1 MIILKLESFFYRL
14 SKITYRSKKAKRI
27 FLKNHSFKKTIAL
40 SLLASMSLCNAEE
53 DGAFFVIDYQT
64 SLARQEL
71 KNPGFTQAQEL
82 KQLIRDGAVRLQTSA
97 IPLSYYLD
105 ILGNKTK
112 TLLSES
118 LKNSSQAQP
127 SQPNGQPNQ
136 ALVNL
141 EQSLEI
147 LGKLLDL
154 SQQYASEGVIKP
166 LVVDVGK
173 GQIGITD
180 SMLLVAQN
188 IVLALGQVDLS
199 KIQQNNN
206 EQLYQNIMKVML
218 LGAGGTNGSYN
229 GVSVGDIATGMQNF
243 SSQTGLIG
251 ANSTVSELNAL
262 IKSGISLD
270 RETLRLGSFI
280 EKNICSNA
288 SSCFSGSQL
297 IYKQGLDR
305 TINIINAVLGQFES
319 SASSLYKIS
328 YIPNLFSL
336 KDYQSASMNGFG
348 AKMGYKQFFTHKKN
362 VGLRYYGFLDYGYA
376 NFGDTNLKVGANLV
390 TYGVG
395 TDFLYNV
402 YERSRRRERTTI
414 GLFFGAQIAGQTWST
429 NVTNLLSGQRP
440 DVKSS
445 SFQFLFDLG
454 VRTNFAKTNFN
465 KHRLDQG
472 IEFGVKIPVIAHKYF
487 ATQGSSASY
496 MRNFSFYVGYS
507 VGF

>member
-1 MIILKLESFFYRL
+1 M
-14 SKITYRSKKAKRI
+14 
-27 FLKNHSFKKTIAL
+27 KNHSFKKTIAL

-112 TLLSES
+112 ILLSES
-118 LKNSSQAQP
+118 LKNNAQP
-127 SQPNGQPNQ
+127 SQPNGQSTPNP

-141 EQSLEI
+141 EQSLGI

-173 GQIGITD
+173 EQIGITD

-206 EQLYQNIMKVML
+206 GQLYENIMKVML
-218 LGAGGTNGSYN
+218 LGTGGTNGAYN

-270 RETLRLGSFI
+270 RETLGLGSFI
-280 EKNICSNA
+280 EKNICSSA
-288 SSCFSGSQL
+288 SPCFTGSQL
-297 IYKQGLDR
+297 IYRKGLDR
-305 TINIINAVLGQFES
+305 VINIINASLGQFES

-362 VGLRYYGFLDYGYA
+362 IGLRYYGFLDYGYA

-402 YERSRRRERTTI
+402 YERSRRMERTTI
-414 GLFFGAQIAGQTWST
+414 GLFFGTQIAGQTWST

>member
-1 MIILKLESFFYRL
+1 M
-14 SKITYRSKKAKRI
+14 
-27 FLKNHSFKKTIAL
+27 KNHSFKKTIAL

-53 DGAFFVIDYQT
+53 NGAFFVIDYQT

-118 LKNSSQAQP
+118 MKNNAQASQQ
-127 SQPNGQPNQ
+127 NVQPNQ

-141 EQSLEI
+141 EQSLGI

-154 SQQYASEGVIKP
+154 SQQYANQGVIKP

-173 GQIGITD
+173 QQIGITD

-188 IVLALGQVDLS
+188 IVLALGQVDSS
-199 KIQQNNN
+199 KIQNNN
-206 EQLYQNIMKVML
+206 NQQLYENIVKVML
-218 LGAGGTNGSYN
+218 LGAGGTNGAYN

-270 RETLRLGSFI
+270 RETLKLGSFI
-280 EKNICSNA
+280 EKNICSSV
-288 SSCFSGSQL
+288 SSCFSGNQL
-297 IYKQGLDR
+297 IYKKGLDR
-305 TINIINAVLGQFES
+305 VIGIINTSLDQFES
-319 SASSLYKIS
+319 SASSLYKVS

-336 KDYQSASMNGFG
+336 RDYQSASMNGFG

-362 VGLRYYGFLDYGYA
+362 IGLRYYGFLDYGYA

-395 TDFLYNV
+395 TDFLYNFF
-402 YERSRRRERTTI
+402 ERSRRRERTAI

-454 VRTNFAKTNFN
+454 LRTNFAKTNFN
-465 KHRLDQG
+465 KHKLDQG

>member
-1 MIILKLESFFYRL
+1 M
-14 SKITYRSKKAKRI
+14 
-27 FLKNHSFKKTIAL
+27 KNHSFKKTIAL

-118 LKNSSQAQP
+118 LKNNAQP

-141 EQSLEI
+141 ERSLGI

-154 SQQYASEGVIKP
+154 SQQYASQGVIKP

-173 GQIGITD
+173 EQIGITD

-218 LGAGGTNGSYN
+218 LGAGGTNGAYN

-251 ANSTVSELNAL
+251 ANSTVSEINAL

-270 RETLRLGSFI
+270 RETLGLGSFI
-280 EKNICSNA
+280 EKNICSGA
-288 SSCFSGSQL
+288 SSCFSQNQL
-297 IYKQGLDR
+297 IYKKGLDR
-305 TINIINAVLGQFES
+305 VIGIINTTLNQFED

-336 KDYQSASMNGFG
+336 RDYQSASMNGFG

-362 VGLRYYGFLDYGYA
+362 IGLRYYGFLDYGYA

-395 TDFLYNV
+395 TDFLYNFF
-402 YERSRRRERTTI
+402 ERSRRRERTAI

-454 VRTNFAKTNFN
+454 LRTNFAKTHFN
-465 KHRLDQG
+465 KHKLDQG

-487 ATQGSSASY
+487 ATQGSSAIY

>member
-1 MIILKLESFFYRL
+1 M
-14 SKITYRSKKAKRI
+14 
-27 FLKNHSFKKTIAL
+27 KNHSFKKTIAL

-82 KQLIRDGAVRLQTSA
+82 KQLIRDGAVKLQTSA

-112 TLLSES
+112 ILLSES

-136 ALVNL
+136 ALFNL
-141 EQSLEI
+141 EQSLGI

-154 SQQYASEGVIKP
+154 SQQYANQGVIKP
-166 LVVDVGK
+166 LVVDVGNK
-173 GQIGITD
+173 QIGITD

-206 EQLYQNIMKVML
+206 GQLYENIMKVML
-218 LGAGGTNGSYN
+218 LGAGGTNGAYN

-270 RETLRLGSFI
+270 RETLGLGSFI
-280 EKNICSNA
+280 EKNICSSA
-288 SSCFSGSQL
+288 SSCFSGNQL
-297 IYKQGLDR
+297 IYRKGLDR
-305 TINIINAVLGQFES
+305 VINIINASLGQFES

>member
-1 MIILKLESFFYRL
+1 M
-14 SKITYRSKKAKRI
+14 
-27 FLKNHSFKKTIAL
+27 KNYPFKKMITL
-40 SLLASMSLCNAEE
+40 SLLAGMHLCNAEE

-118 LKNSSQAQP
+118 ANNNA
-127 SQPNGQPNQ
+127 QPNGQSAPNP

-141 EQSLEI
+141 EESLGI

-154 SQQYASEGVIKP
+154 SQKYASEGVIKP

-173 GQIGITD
+173 EQIGITD

-188 IVLALGQVDLS
+188 IVLALGQVNVT
-199 KIQQNNN
+199 QQKNN
-206 EQLYQNIMKVML
+206 EQLYENIMKVML
-218 LGAGGTNGSYN
+218 LGAGGTNGAYN

-251 ANSTVSELNAL
+251 ANSTVGELNAL

-270 RETLRLGSFI
+270 RETLNLGSFI
-280 EKNICSNA
+280 ERNICSSA
-288 SSCFSGSQL
+288 SSCFSKNQL

-305 TINIINAVLGQFES
+305 TINIINTSLNQFEY

-362 VGLRYYGFLDYGYA
+362 IGLRYYGFLDYGYA

-402 YERSRRRERTTI
+402 FERSRRRERTTI

>member
-1 MIILKLESFFYRL
+1 M
-14 SKITYRSKKAKRI
+14 
-27 FLKNHSFKKTIAL
+27 KNHSFKKTIAL

-112 TLLSES
+112 ILLSES
-118 LKNSSQAQP
+118 LKNNAQP
-127 SQPNGQPNQ
+127 SQPNGQSTPNP

-141 EQSLEI
+141 EQSLGI

-154 SQQYASEGVIKP
+154 SQQYANQGVIKP
-166 LVVDVGK
+166 LVVDVGNK
-173 GQIGITD
+173 QIGITD

-206 EQLYQNIMKVML
+206 QQLYENIMKVML
-218 LGAGGTNGSYN
+218 LGAGGTNGAYN

-280 EKNICSNA
+280 EKNICSSA

-297 IYKQGLDR
+297 IYKKGLDR
-305 TINIINAVLGQFES
+305 VIGIINTTLGQFES

-336 KDYQSASMNGFG
+336 RDYQSASMNGFG

-465 KHRLDQG
+465 KHKLDQG

>member
-1 MIILKLESFFYRL
+1 M
-14 SKITYRSKKAKRI
+14 
-27 FLKNHSFKKTIAL
+27 KNHSFKKTIAL
-40 SLLASMSLCNAEE
+40 SLLAGMSLCNAEE

-64 SLARQEL
+64 SLVRQEL

-118 LKNSSQAQP
+118 VKNNAQASQQ
-127 SQPNGQPNQ
+127 NGQSHQ

-141 EQSLEI
+141 EQSLGI

-154 SQQYASEGVIKP
+154 SQQYASQNIIKP

-173 GQIGITD
+173 EQIGITD
-180 SMLLVAQN
+180 SMLSVAQN

-199 KIQQNNN
+199 KIQNNN
-206 EQLYQNIMKVML
+206 NQQLYENIVKVML
-218 LGAGGTNGSYN
+218 LGAGGTNGAYN

-270 RETLRLGSFI
+270 RETLGLGSFI
-280 EKNICSNA
+280 EKNICSST
-288 SSCFSGSQL
+288 SSCFSGNQL
-297 IYKQGLDR
+297 IYRKGLDR
-305 TINIINAVLGQFES
+305 VIGIINTSLNQFEY

-336 KDYQSASMNGFG
+336 RDYQSASMNGFG

-362 VGLRYYGFLDYGYA
+362 IGLRYYGFLDYGYA

-395 TDFLYNV
+395 TDFLYNFF
-402 YERSRRRERTTI
+402 ERSRRRERTAI

-454 VRTNFAKTNFN
+454 LRTNFAKTNFN
-465 KHRLDQG
+465 KHKLDQG

>member
-1 MIILKLESFFYRL
+1 M
-14 SKITYRSKKAKRI
+14 
-27 FLKNHSFKKTIAL
+27 KNHSFKKTIAL
-40 SLLASMSLCNAEE
+40 SLLAGMSLCNAEE

-112 TLLSES
+112 ILLSES
-118 LKNSSQAQP
+118 VKNNAQE
-127 SQPNGQPNQ
+127 QNAQPNQ

-154 SQQYASEGVIKP
+154 SQQYASQNVIKP

-173 GQIGITD
+173 QQIGITD
-180 SMLLVAQN
+180 SMLSVAQN

-206 EQLYQNIMKVML
+206 NQQLYENIVKVML
-218 LGAGGTNGSYN
+218 LGAGGTNGAYN

-288 SSCFSGSQL
+288 SSCFSGNQL
-297 IYKQGLDR
+297 IYKKGLDR
-305 TINIINAVLGQFES
+305 VIGIINTSLDQFES

-336 KDYQSASMNGFG
+336 RDYQSASMNGFG

-362 VGLRYYGFLDYGYA
+362 IGLRYYGFLDYGYA

-395 TDFLYNV
+395 TDFLYNFF
-402 YERSRRRERTTI
+402 ERSRRRERTAI

-454 VRTNFAKTNFN
+454 LRTNFAKTNFN
-465 KHRLDQG
+465 KHKLDQG

-487 ATQGSSASY
+487 ATQGSSTSY

>member
-1 MIILKLESFFYRL
+1 MKNYPLK
-14 SKITYRSKKAKRI
+14 KMM
-27 FLKNHSFKKTIAL
+27 AL
-40 SLLASMSLCNAEE
+40 SLIAGVYACNAEE

-118 LKNSSQAQP
+118 LKNNPQQ
-127 SQPNGQPNQ
+127 QNGQSNQ

-141 EQSLEI
+141 EQSLGI

-173 GQIGITD
+173 EQIGITD
-180 SMLLVAQN
+180 SMLSVAQN

-218 LGAGGTNGSYN
+218 LGAGGTNGAYN
-229 GVSVGDIATGMQNF
+229 GVNVGDIATGMQNF

-270 RETLRLGSFI
+270 RETLGLGSFI

-305 TINIINAVLGQFES
+305 TINIINASLSQFEY

-336 KDYQSASMNGFG
+336 RDYQSASMNGFG

-362 VGLRYYGFLDYGYA
+362 IGLRYYGFLDYGYA

>member
-1 MIILKLESFFYRL
+1 MI
-14 SKITYRSKKAKRI
+14 T
-27 FLKNHSFKKTIAL
+27 L
-40 SLLASMSLCNAEE
+40 SLLAGMHLCNAEE

-118 LKNSSQAQP
+118 ANNNAQP
-127 SQPNGQPNQ
+127 SQPNGQSAPNQ

-141 EQSLEI
+141 EESLGI

-173 GQIGITD
+173 EQIGITD

-188 IVLALGQVDLS
+188 IVLALGQVNVT
-199 KIQQNNN
+199 QQKNN
-206 EQLYQNIMKVML
+206 EQLYENIMKVML
-218 LGAGGTNGSYN
+218 LGAGGTNGAYN

-270 RETLRLGSFI
+270 RETLNLGSFI
-280 EKNICSNA
+280 ERNICSSA
-288 SSCFSGSQL
+288 SSCFSKNQL

-305 TINIINAVLGQFES
+305 TINIINTSLNQFEY

-362 VGLRYYGFLDYGYA
+362 IGLRYYGFLDYGYA

-402 YERSRRRERTTI
+402 FERSRRRERTII

>member
-1 MIILKLESFFYRL
+1 M
-14 SKITYRSKKAKRI
+14 
-27 FLKNHSFKKTIAL
+27 KNHSFKKTIAL
-40 SLLASMSLCNAEE
+40 SLLASMSLCRAEE

-112 TLLSES
+112 ILLSES

-141 EQSLEI
+141 EESLGI

-154 SQQYASEGVIKP
+154 SQQYANQGVIKP
-166 LVVDVGK
+166 LVVDVGNK
-173 GQIGITD
+173 QIGITD

-206 EQLYQNIMKVML
+206 GQLYENIMKVML
-218 LGAGGTNGSYN
+218 LGAGGTNGAYN

-251 ANSTVSELNAL
+251 ANSTVSEINAL

-288 SSCFSGSQL
+288 SPCFTGSQL
-297 IYKQGLDR
+297 IYRKGLDR
-305 TINIINAVLGQFES
+305 VINIINASLGQFES

-362 VGLRYYGFLDYGYA
+362 IGLRYYGFLDYGYA

>member
-1 MIILKLESFFYRL
+1 M
-14 SKITYRSKKAKRI
+14 
-27 FLKNHSFKKTIAL
+27 KNHSFKKTIAL

-64 SLARQEL
+64 GLARQEL

-112 TLLSES
+112 ILLSES
-118 LKNSSQAQP
+118 VKNNAQP
-127 SQPNGQPNQ
+127 SQQNAQPQNGPSNQ

-141 EQSLEI
+141 EQSLGI
-147 LGKLLDL
+147 LGKLLEL

-173 GQIGITD
+173 EQIGITD

-206 EQLYQNIMKVML
+206 QQLYENIMKVML
-218 LGAGGTNGSYN
+218 LGAGGTNGAYN
-229 GVSVGDIATGMQNF
+229 GVNVGDIATGMQNF

-270 RETLRLGSFI
+270 RETLGLGSFI
-280 EKNICSNA
+280 EKNICSSA
-288 SSCFSGSQL
+288 SSCFTGSQL
-297 IYKQGLDR
+297 IYKKGLDR
-305 TINIINAVLGQFES
+305 TINIINTVLGQFES

-362 VGLRYYGFLDYGYA
+362 IGLRYYGFLDYGYA
-376 NFGDTNLKVGANLV
+376 NFGNTNLKVGANLV

>member
-1 MIILKLESFFYRL
+1 M
-14 SKITYRSKKAKRI
+14 
-27 FLKNHSFKKTIAL
+27 KNHSFKKTIAL
-40 SLLASMSLCNAEE
+40 SLLAGMSLCNAEE

-118 LKNSSQAQP
+118 LKNNAQP
-127 SQPNGQPNQ
+127 SQPNGQSTPNQ

-141 EQSLEI
+141 EQSLGI

-154 SQQYASEGVIKP
+154 SQQYASQGVIKP
-166 LVVDVGK
+166 LVVDVGNK
-173 GQIGITD
+173 QIGITD

-206 EQLYQNIMKVML
+206 NQQLYENIVKVML
-218 LGAGGTNGSYN
+218 LGAGGTNGAYN

-270 RETLRLGSFI
+270 REALRLGSFI
-280 EKNICSNA
+280 EKNICSSA

-297 IYKQGLDR
+297 IYKKGLDR
-305 TINIINAVLGQFES
+305 VIGIINTSLNQFEY

-336 KDYQSASMNGFG
+336 RDYQSASMNGFG

-395 TDFLYNV
+395 TDFLYNFF
-402 YERSRRRERTTI
+402 ERSRRRERTAI

-454 VRTNFAKTNFN
+454 LRTNFAKTHFN

>member
-1 MIILKLESFFYRL
+1 M
-14 SKITYRSKKAKRI
+14 
-27 FLKNHSFKKTIAL
+27 KNHSFKKTIAL

-105 ILGNKTK
+105 ILGNKTA

-118 LKNSSQAQP
+118 LKNNAQP
-127 SQPNGQPNQ
+127 QNGPSNQ

-141 EQSLEI
+141 KESLGI

-154 SQQYASEGVIKP
+154 SQQYANQGVIKP

-173 GQIGITD
+173 EQIGITD

-206 EQLYQNIMKVML
+206 GQLYENIMKVML
-218 LGAGGTNGSYN
+218 LGASGTNGAYN

-251 ANSTVSELNAL
+251 ANSTVSEINAL

-280 EKNICSNA
+280 EKNICSSA
-288 SSCFSGSQL
+288 SSCFSGNQL
-297 IYKQGLDR
+297 IYKKGLDR
-305 TINIINAVLGQFES
+305 VINIINASLGQFES

-362 VGLRYYGFLDYGYA
+362 IGLRYYGFLDYGYT

>member
-1 MIILKLESFFYRL
+1 M
-14 SKITYRSKKAKRI
+14 
-27 FLKNHSFKKTIAL
+27 KNHSFKKTIAL

-118 LKNSSQAQP
+118 VKNNAQP
-127 SQPNGQPNQ
+127 SQPNGQSTPNQ

-141 EQSLEI
+141 EQSLGI

-154 SQQYASEGVIKP
+154 SQQYASQGVIKP

-173 GQIGITD
+173 EQIGITD
-180 SMLLVAQN
+180 SMLSVAQN

-206 EQLYQNIMKVML
+206 NKQLYENIVKVML
-218 LGAGGTNGSYN
+218 LGAGGTNGAYN

-251 ANSTVSELNAL
+251 ANSTVGELNAL

-270 RETLRLGSFI
+270 RETLGLGSFI
-280 EKNICSNA
+280 EKNICSSA
-288 SSCFSGSQL
+288 SSCFSGNQP
-297 IYKQGLDR
+297 IYRKGLDR
-305 TINIINAVLGQFES
+305 VIGIINTSLDQFES

-336 KDYQSASMNGFG
+336 RDYRSASMNGFG

-362 VGLRYYGFLDYGYA
+362 IGLRYYGFLDYGYA

-395 TDFLYNV
+395 TDFLYNFF
-402 YERSRRRERTTI
+402 ERSRRRERTAI

-454 VRTNFAKTNFN
+454 LRTNFAKTNFN

>member
-1 MIILKLESFFYRL
+1 M
-14 SKITYRSKKAKRI
+14 
-27 FLKNHSFKKTIAL
+27 KNHSFKKTIAL

-112 TLLSES
+112 ILLSES
-118 LKNSSQAQP
+118 LKNNAQP

-136 ALVNL
+136 AQPNQALVNL
-141 EQSLEI
+141 EQSLGI

-173 GQIGITD
+173 EQIGITD

-206 EQLYQNIMKVML
+206 GQLYENIMKVML
-218 LGAGGTNGSYN
+218 LGAGGTNGAYN

-280 EKNICSNA
+280 EKNICSSA
-288 SSCFSGSQL
+288 SSCFSGNQL
-297 IYKQGLDR
+297 IYRKGLDR
-305 TINIINAVLGQFES
+305 VINIINASLGQFES

-362 VGLRYYGFLDYGYA
+362 IGLRYYGFLDYGYA

>member
-1 MIILKLESFFYRL
+1 M
-14 SKITYRSKKAKRI
+14 
-27 FLKNHSFKKTIAL
+27 KNHSFKKTIAL

-112 TLLSES
+112 ILLSES
-118 LKNSSQAQP
+118 LKNNSQQ
-127 SQPNGQPNQ
+127 QNGQPNQ

-141 EQSLEI
+141 EQSLGI

-154 SQQYASEGVIKP
+154 SQQYANQGVIKP

-173 GQIGITD
+173 EQIGITD

-188 IVLALGQVDLS
+188 IVLALGQVDLN

-206 EQLYQNIMKVML
+206 GQLYENIMKVML
-218 LGAGGTNGSYN
+218 LGAGGTNGAYN

-270 RETLRLGSFI
+270 RETLGLGSFI
-280 EKNICSNA
+280 EKNICSSA
-288 SSCFSGSQL
+288 SPCFTGSQL
-297 IYKQGLDR
+297 VYRKGLDR
-305 TINIINAVLGQFES
+305 VINIINASLGQFES

-362 VGLRYYGFLDYGYA
+362 IGLRYYGFLDYGYA

-487 ATQGSSASY
+487 AAQGSSASY

>member
-1 MIILKLESFFYRL
+1 M
-14 SKITYRSKKAKRI
+14 
-27 FLKNHSFKKTIAL
+27 KNHSFKKTIAL
-40 SLLASMSLCNAEE
+40 SLLASMSLCRAEE

-118 LKNSSQAQP
+118 LKNNSQQ
-127 SQPNGQPNQ
+127 QNGQPNQ

-141 EQSLEI
+141 EQSLGI

-173 GQIGITD
+173 KQIGITD

-206 EQLYQNIMKVML
+206 NQQLYENIMKVML
-218 LGAGGTNGSYN
+218 LGTGGTNGAYN

-251 ANSTVSELNAL
+251 ANSTVSEINAL

-280 EKNICSNA
+280 EKNICSSA
-288 SSCFSGSQL
+288 SSCFTGSQL
-297 IYKQGLDR
+297 IYRKGLDR
-305 TINIINAVLGQFES
+305 VINIINASLGQFES

>member
-1 MIILKLESFFYRL
+1 M
-14 SKITYRSKKAKRI
+14 
-27 FLKNHSFKKTIAL
+27 KNHSFKKTIAL

-112 TLLSES
+112 ILLSES
-118 LKNSSQAQP
+118 LKNSSQVQP

-141 EQSLEI
+141 EQSLGI

-154 SQQYASEGVIKP
+154 SQQYANQGVIKP
-166 LVVDVGK
+166 LVVDVGNK
-173 GQIGITD
+173 QIGITD

-206 EQLYQNIMKVML
+206 GQLYENIMKVML
-218 LGAGGTNGSYN
+218 LGADGTNGSYN

-270 RETLRLGSFI
+270 RETLGLGSFI
-280 EKNICSNA
+280 EKNICSSA
-288 SSCFSGSQL
+288 SPCFTGSQL
-297 IYKQGLDR
+297 VYRKGLDR
-305 TINIINAVLGQFES
+305 VINIINASLGQFES

-336 KDYQSASMNGFG
+336 RDYQSASMNGFG

-362 VGLRYYGFLDYGYA
+362 IGLRYYGFLDYGYA

-465 KHRLDQG
+465 KHKLDQG

>member
-1 MIILKLESFFYRL
+1 M
-14 SKITYRSKKAKRI
+14 
-27 FLKNHSFKKTIAL
+27 KNHSFKKTIAL
-40 SLLASMSLCNAEE
+40 SLLAGMSLCRAEE

-64 SLARQEL
+64 SLVRQEL

-82 KQLIRDGAVRLQTSA
+82 KQLVRDGAVRLQTSA

-112 TLLSES
+112 ILLSES
-118 LKNSSQAQP
+118 LKNNAQP
-127 SQPNGQPNQ
+127 QNAQPNQ

-141 EQSLEI
+141 EQSLGI

-154 SQQYASEGVIKP
+154 SQQYANQGVIKP
-166 LVVDVGK
+166 LVVDVGNK
-173 GQIGITD
+173 QIGITD

-199 KIQQNNN
+199 KIQQNNGN
-206 EQLYQNIMKVML
+206 GQLYENIMKVML
-218 LGAGGTNGSYN
+218 LGTGGTNGAYN

-251 ANSTVSELNAL
+251 ANSTVGELNAL

-280 EKNICSNA
+280 EKNICSSA
-288 SSCFSGSQL
+288 SSCFSGNQL
-297 IYKQGLDR
+297 IYRKGLDR
-305 TINIINAVLGQFES
+305 VIGIINTTLNQFES

-336 KDYQSASMNGFG
+336 RDYQSASMNGFG

-362 VGLRYYGFLDYGYA
+362 IGLRYYGFLDYGYA

>member
-1 MIILKLESFFYRL
+1 M
-14 SKITYRSKKAKRI
+14 
-27 FLKNHSFKKTIAL
+27 KNHSFKKTIAL

-105 ILGNKTK
+105 ILGNKTT
-112 TLLSES
+112 TLLSGS
-118 LKNSSQAQP
+118 VKNNAQP
-127 SQPNGQPNQ
+127 PQQNAQPNQ

-141 EQSLEI
+141 EQSLGI

-154 SQQYASEGVIKP
+154 SQQYANQGVIKP

-173 GQIGITD
+173 EQIGITD

-206 EQLYQNIMKVML
+206 EQLYENIMKVML
-218 LGAGGTNGSYN
+218 LGAGGTSGAYN

-297 IYKQGLDR
+297 IYKKGLDR
-305 TINIINAVLGQFES
+305 VINIISASLDQFES

-336 KDYQSASMNGFG
+336 RDYQSASMNGFG

-362 VGLRYYGFLDYGYA
+362 IGLRYYGFLDYGYA

-465 KHRLDQG
+465 KHKLDQG

>member
-1 MIILKLESFFYRL
+1 M
-14 SKITYRSKKAKRI
+14 
-27 FLKNHSFKKTIAL
+27 KNHSFKKTIAL

-71 KNPGFTQAQEL
+71 KNPGFTQVQEL

-112 TLLSES
+112 ILLSES
-118 LKNSSQAQP
+118 LKNNAQP
-127 SQPNGQPNQ
+127 SQPNGPSNQ

-141 EQSLEI
+141 EQSLGI

-154 SQQYASEGVIKP
+154 SQQYANQGVIKP

-173 GQIGITD
+173 EQIGITD

-206 EQLYQNIMKVML
+206 QQLYENIMKVML
-218 LGAGGTNGSYN
+218 LGTGGTNGAYN

-280 EKNICSNA
+280 EKNICSGA
-288 SSCFSGSQL
+288 SSCFSGNQL
-297 IYKQGLDR
+297 IYKKGLDR
-305 TINIINAVLGQFES
+305 VINIINASLGQFES

-465 KHRLDQG
+465 RHRLDQG

>member
-1 MIILKLESFFYRL
+1 M
-14 SKITYRSKKAKRI
+14 
-27 FLKNHSFKKTIAL
+27 KNHSFKKTIAL

-118 LKNSSQAQP
+118 MKGNA
-127 SQPNGQPNQ
+127 QPNQ

-141 EQSLEI
+141 EQSLGI

-154 SQQYASEGVIKP
+154 SQQYASQNIIKP

-173 GQIGITD
+173 EQIGITD
-180 SMLLVAQN
+180 SMLSVAQN

-199 KIQQNNN
+199 KIQNNN
-206 EQLYQNIMKVML
+206 NQQLYENIVKVML
-218 LGAGGTNGSYN
+218 LGAGGTNGAYN

-270 RETLRLGSFI
+270 RETLKLGSFI
-280 EKNICSNA
+280 EKNICSSA
-288 SSCFSGSQL
+288 SSCFSGNQL
-297 IYKQGLDR
+297 IYKKGLDR
-305 TINIINAVLGQFES
+305 VIGIINTSLDQFES

-336 KDYQSASMNGFG
+336 RDYQSASMNGFG

-395 TDFLYNV
+395 TDFLYNFF
-402 YERSRRRERTTI
+402 ERSRRRERTAI

-454 VRTNFAKTNFN
+454 LRTNFARIYFN

>member
-1 MIILKLESFFYRL
+1 M
-14 SKITYRSKKAKRI
+14 
-27 FLKNHSFKKTIAL
+27 KNYPFKKMITL
-40 SLLASMSLCNAEE
+40 SLLAGMHLCNAEE

-118 LKNSSQAQP
+118 ANNNAQP
-127 SQPNGQPNQ
+127 SQPNGQSAPNQ
-136 ALVNL
+136 ALANL
-141 EQSLEI
+141 EESLGI

-154 SQQYASEGVIKP
+154 SQKYASEGVIKP

-173 GQIGITD
+173 EQIGITD

-188 IVLALGQVDLS
+188 IVLALGQVNVT
-199 KIQQNNN
+199 QQKNN
-206 EQLYQNIMKVML
+206 EQLYENIMKVML
-218 LGAGGTNGSYN
+218 LGAGGTNGAYN

-270 RETLRLGSFI
+270 RETLNLGSFI
-280 EKNICSNA
+280 ERNICSSA
-288 SSCFSGSQL
+288 SSCFSKNQL

-305 TINIINAVLGQFES
+305 TINIINTSLNQFEY

-362 VGLRYYGFLDYGYA
+362 IGLRYYGFLDYGYA

-402 YERSRRRERTTI
+402 FERSRRRERTTI

>member
-1 MIILKLESFFYRL
+1 M
-14 SKITYRSKKAKRI
+14 
-27 FLKNHSFKKTIAL
+27 KNHSFKKTIAL
-40 SLLASMSLCNAEE
+40 SLLAGMSLCNAEE

-112 TLLSES
+112 ILLSES
-118 LKNSSQAQP
+118 LKNNAQP
-127 SQPNGQPNQ
+127 SQQNAQPPQPNGQPSQ

-141 EQSLEI
+141 EQSLGI

-154 SQQYASEGVIKP
+154 SQQYASQGVIKP

-173 GQIGITD
+173 EQIGITD

-206 EQLYQNIMKVML
+206 GQLYENIMKVML
-218 LGAGGTNGSYN
+218 LGAGGTNGAYN

-251 ANSTVSELNAL
+251 ADSTVSELNAL

-270 RETLRLGSFI
+270 RETLGLGSFI
-280 EKNICSNA
+280 EKNICSSA
-288 SSCFSGSQL
+288 SPCFTGSQL
-297 IYKQGLDR
+297 IYRKGLDR
-305 TINIINAVLGQFES
+305 VINIINASLGQFES

-348 AKMGYKQFFTHKKN
+348 AKMGYKQFFTYKKN
-362 VGLRYYGFLDYGYA
+362 IGLRYYGFLDYGYA

-487 ATQGSSASY
+487 ATQGSSVSY

>member
-1 MIILKLESFFYRL
+1 M
-14 SKITYRSKKAKRI
+14 
-27 FLKNHSFKKTIAL
+27 KNHSFKKTIAL

-105 ILGNKTK
+105 ILGNKTA
-112 TLLSES
+112 TLLRES
-118 LKNSSQAQP
+118 LKNNAQP
-127 SQPNGQPNQ
+127 SQLNAQPQNGPSNQ

-141 EQSLEI
+141 EQSLGI

-154 SQQYASEGVIKP
+154 SQQYASQGVIKP

-173 GQIGITD
+173 EQIGITD

-199 KIQQNNN
+199 KIQQNNGN
-206 EQLYQNIMKVML
+206 GQLYENIMKVML
-218 LGAGGTNGSYN
+218 LGAGGTNGAYN

-270 RETLRLGSFI
+270 RETLGLGSFI
-280 EKNICSNA
+280 ENNICSSA
-288 SSCFSGSQL
+288 SPCFSGNQL
-297 IYKQGLDR
+297 IYKKGLDR

-362 VGLRYYGFLDYGYA
+362 IGLRYYGFLDYGYA

-454 VRTNFAKTNFN
+454 VRTNFVKTNFN

-472 IEFGVKIPVIAHKYF
+472 IEFGVKIPVIAHQYF

>member
-1 MIILKLESFFYRL
+1 M
-14 SKITYRSKKAKRI
+14 
-27 FLKNHSFKKTIAL
+27 KNHSFKKTIAL
-40 SLLASMSLCNAEE
+40 SLLASMSLCRAEE

-118 LKNSSQAQP
+118 LKNNAQP
-127 SQPNGQPNQ
+127 SQPNGQSTPNP

-141 EQSLEI
+141 EESLGI

-154 SQQYASEGVIKP
+154 SQQYASQGVIKP

-173 GQIGITD
+173 EQIGITD

-206 EQLYQNIMKVML
+206 RQLYENIMKVML
-218 LGAGGTNGSYN
+218 LGAGGTNGAYN

-270 RETLRLGSFI
+270 RETLGLGSFI
-280 EKNICSNA
+280 EKNICSSA
-288 SSCFSGSQL
+288 SPCFTGSQL
-297 IYKQGLDR
+297 IYRKGLDR
-305 TINIINAVLGQFES
+305 VINIINASLGQFEN

>member
-1 MIILKLESFFYRL
+1 M
-14 SKITYRSKKAKRI
+14 
-27 FLKNHSFKKTIAL
+27 KNHSFKKTIAL
-40 SLLASMSLCNAEE
+40 SLLAGMSLCNAEE

-127 SQPNGQPNQ
+127 SQPNGQSTPNQ

-141 EQSLEI
+141 EQSLGI

-173 GQIGITD
+173 EQIGITD

-218 LGAGGTNGSYN
+218 LGAGGTNGAYN

-297 IYKQGLDR
+297 IYKKGLDR
-305 TINIINAVLGQFES
+305 VIGIINTSLNQFEY

-336 KDYQSASMNGFG
+336 RDYQSASMNGFG

-362 VGLRYYGFLDYGYA
+362 IGLRYYGFLDYGYA

-395 TDFLYNV
+395 TDFLYNFF
-402 YERSRRRERTTI
+402 ERSRRRERTAI

-454 VRTNFAKTNFN
+454 LRTNFAKTHFN
-465 KHRLDQG
+465 KHKLDQG

>member
-1 MIILKLESFFYRL
+1 M
-14 SKITYRSKKAKRI
+14 
-27 FLKNHSFKKTIAL
+27 KNHSFKKTIAL

-118 LKNSSQAQP
+118 LKNSSQT
-127 SQPNGQPNQ
+127 QPNGQPNQ

-141 EQSLEI
+141 EQSLGI

-173 GQIGITD
+173 EQIGITD

-206 EQLYQNIMKVML
+206 EQLYQNIVKVML
-218 LGAGGTNGSYN
+218 LGAGGTNGAYN

-305 TINIINAVLGQFES
+305 TINIINTSLGQFEY

-336 KDYQSASMNGFG
+336 RDYQSASMNGFG

-362 VGLRYYGFLDYGYA
+362 IGLRYYGFLDYGYA

-402 YERSRRRERTTI
+402 YERSRRRERTAI

-440 DVKSS
+440 DVKFS

>member
-1 MIILKLESFFYRL
+1 M
-14 SKITYRSKKAKRI
+14 
-27 FLKNHSFKKTIAL
+27 KNHSFKKTIAL
-40 SLLASMSLCNAEE
+40 SLLAGMSLCNAEE

-112 TLLSES
+112 ILLSES
-118 LKNSSQAQP
+118 LKNNAQP
-127 SQPNGQPNQ
+127 SQPNGQSTPNP

-141 EQSLEI
+141 EQSLGI

-154 SQQYASEGVIKP
+154 SQQYANQGVIKP

-173 GQIGITD
+173 EQIGITD

-199 KIQQNNN
+199 KIQTNN
-206 EQLYQNIMKVML
+206 EQLYENIMKVML
-218 LGAGGTNGSYN
+218 LGAGGTNGAYN

-251 ANSTVSELNAL
+251 ANSTVGELNAL

-270 RETLRLGSFI
+270 RETLKLGSFI

-288 SSCFSGSQL
+288 SPCFSGNQL
-297 IYKQGLDR
+297 IYRKGLDR
-305 TINIINAVLGQFES
+305 VIGIINTTLNQFES

-362 VGLRYYGFLDYGYA
+362 IGLRYYGFLDYGYA

-395 TDFLYNV
+395 TDFLYNFF
-402 YERSRRRERTTI
+402 ERSRRRERTAI

-454 VRTNFAKTNFN
+454 LRTNFAKTHFN

>member
-1 MIILKLESFFYRL
+1 M
-14 SKITYRSKKAKRI
+14 
-27 FLKNHSFKKTIAL
+27 KNYPFKKMITL
-40 SLLASMSLCNAEE
+40 SLLAGMHLCNAEE

-118 LKNSSQAQP
+118 ANNNAQP
-127 SQPNGQPNQ
+127 SQPNGQSAPNQ

-141 EQSLEI
+141 EESLGI

-173 GQIGITD
+173 EQIGITD

-188 IVLALGQVDLS
+188 IVLALGQVNVT
-199 KIQQNNN
+199 QQKNN
-206 EQLYQNIMKVML
+206 EQLYENIMKVML
-218 LGAGGTNGSYN
+218 LGAGGTNGAYN

-251 ANSTVSELNAL
+251 ANSTVGELNAL

-270 RETLRLGSFI
+270 RETLNLGSFI
-280 EKNICSNA
+280 ERNICSSA
-288 SSCFSGSQL
+288 SSCFSKNQL

-305 TINIINAVLGQFES
+305 TINIINASLSQFEY

-328 YIPNLFSL
+328 YIPNLFLL

-362 VGLRYYGFLDYGYA
+362 IGLRYYGFLDYGYA

-402 YERSRRRERTTI
+402 FERSRRRERTTI

-465 KHRLDQG
+465 KHKLDQG

>member
-1 MIILKLESFFYRL
+1 M
-14 SKITYRSKKAKRI
+14 
-27 FLKNHSFKKTIAL
+27 KNHSFKKTIAL

-105 ILGNKTK
+105 ILGNKTT
-112 TLLSES
+112 TLLSGS
-118 LKNSSQAQP
+118 VKDNTKP
-127 SQPNGQPNQ
+127 PQ

-141 EQSLEI
+141 EQSLGI

-154 SQQYASEGVIKP
+154 SQQYANQGVIKP

-173 GQIGITD
+173 EQVGITD

-206 EQLYQNIMKVML
+206 EQLYENIMKVML
-218 LGAGGTNGSYN
+218 LGAGGTNGAYN

-280 EKNICSNA
+280 EKNICSSA

-297 IYKQGLDR
+297 IYKKGLDR
-305 TINIINAVLGQFES
+305 VIGIINTTLNQFES

-336 KDYQSASMNGFG
+336 RDYQSASMNGFG

-465 KHRLDQG
+465 KHKLDQG

>member
-1 MIILKLESFFYRL
+1 M
-14 SKITYRSKKAKRI
+14 
-27 FLKNHSFKKTIAL
+27 KNYPFKKMITL
-40 SLLASMSLCNAEE
+40 SLLAGMHLCNAEE

-118 LKNSSQAQP
+118 ANNNA
-127 SQPNGQPNQ
+127 QPNGQSTPNP

-141 EQSLEI
+141 EESLGI

-173 GQIGITD
+173 EQIGITD

-188 IVLALGQVDLS
+188 IVLALGQVNVT
-199 KIQQNNN
+199 QQKNN
-206 EQLYQNIMKVML
+206 EQLYENIMKVML
-218 LGAGGTNGSYN
+218 LGAGGTNGAYN

-251 ANSTVSELNAL
+251 ANSTVGELNAL

-270 RETLRLGSFI
+270 RETLNLGSFI
-280 EKNICSNA
+280 ERNICSSA
-288 SSCFSGSQL
+288 SSCFSKNQL

-305 TINIINAVLGQFES
+305 TINIINTSLNQFEY

-362 VGLRYYGFLDYGYA
+362 IGLRYYGFLDYGYA

-402 YERSRRRERTTI
+402 FERSRRRERTTI

>member
-1 MIILKLESFFYRL
+1 M
-14 SKITYRSKKAKRI
+14 
-27 FLKNHSFKKTIAL
+27 KNHSFKKTIAL

-141 EQSLEI
+141 EQSLGI

-173 GQIGITD
+173 EQIGITD

-206 EQLYQNIMKVML
+206 GQLYENIMKVML
-218 LGAGGTNGSYN
+218 LGAGGTNGAYN

-270 RETLRLGSFI
+270 RETLGLGSFI
-280 EKNICSNA
+280 EKNICSSA
-288 SSCFSGSQL
+288 SPCFTGSQL
-297 IYKQGLDR
+297 VYRKGLDR
-305 TINIINAVLGQFES
+305 VINIINASLGQFES

-362 VGLRYYGFLDYGYA
+362 IGLRYYGFLDYGYA

-472 IEFGVKIPVIAHKYF
+472 IEFGMKIPVIAHKYF

>member
-1 MIILKLESFFYRL
+1 M
-14 SKITYRSKKAKRI
+14 
-27 FLKNHSFKKTIAL
+27 KNHSFKKTIAL
-40 SLLASMSLCNAEE
+40 SLLAGMSLCNAEE

-118 LKNSSQAQP
+118 MKDNAQASQQ
-127 SQPNGQPNQ
+127 NTQPNQ

-141 EQSLEI
+141 EQSLGI

-154 SQQYASEGVIKP
+154 SQQYANQGVIKP

-173 GQIGITD
+173 EQIGITD

-206 EQLYQNIMKVML
+206 GQLYENIMKVML
-218 LGAGGTNGSYN
+218 LGAGGTNGAYN

-270 RETLRLGSFI
+270 RETLKLGSFI
-280 EKNICSNA
+280 EKNICSSA

-297 IYKQGLDR
+297 TYKKGLDR
-305 TINIINAVLGQFES
+305 VIGIINTSLGQFES

-336 KDYQSASMNGFG
+336 RDYQSASMNGFG

-362 VGLRYYGFLDYGYA
+362 IGLRYYGFLDYGYA

-395 TDFLYNV
+395 TDFLYNFF
-402 YERSRRRERTTI
+402 ERSRRRERTTI

-454 VRTNFAKTNFN
+454 LRTNFAKTHFN
-465 KHRLDQG
+465 KHKLDQG

-496 MRNFSFYVGYS
+496 MRNFGFYVGYS

>member
-1 MIILKLESFFYRL
+1 M
-14 SKITYRSKKAKRI
+14 
-27 FLKNHSFKKTIAL
+27 KNYPFKKMITL
-40 SLLASMSLCNAEE
+40 SLLAGMHLCNAEE

-118 LKNSSQAQP
+118 ANNNAQP
-127 SQPNGQPNQ
+127 SQPNGQSAPNQ

-141 EQSLEI
+141 EESLGI

-173 GQIGITD
+173 EQIGITD

-188 IVLALGQVDLS
+188 IVLALGQVNVT
-199 KIQQNNN
+199 QQKNN
-206 EQLYQNIMKVML
+206 EQLYENIMKVML
-218 LGAGGTNGSYN
+218 LGAGGTNGAYN

-251 ANSTVSELNAL
+251 ANSTVGELNAL

-270 RETLRLGSFI
+270 RETLNLGSFI
-280 EKNICSNA
+280 EKNICSSA
-288 SSCFSGSQL
+288 SSCFSKNQL

-305 TINIINAVLGQFES
+305 TINIINASLSQFEY

-362 VGLRYYGFLDYGYA
+362 IGLRYYGFLDYGYA

-402 YERSRRRERTTI
+402 FERSRRRERTTI

>member
-1 MIILKLESFFYRL
+1 M
-14 SKITYRSKKAKRI
+14 
-27 FLKNHSFKKTIAL
+27 KNHSFKKTIAL
-40 SLLASMSLCNAEE
+40 SLLAGMSLCNAEE

-112 TLLSES
+112 ILLSES
-118 LKNSSQAQP
+118 LKNNAQP

-136 ALVNL
+136 AQPNQALVNL
-141 EQSLEI
+141 EQSLGI

-154 SQQYASEGVIKP
+154 SQQYANQGVIKP

-173 GQIGITD
+173 EQIGITD

-206 EQLYQNIMKVML
+206 EQLYENIMKVML
-218 LGAGGTNGSYN
+218 LGAGGTNGAYN

-280 EKNICSNA
+280 EKNICSSA
-288 SSCFSGSQL
+288 SPCFTGSQL
-297 IYKQGLDR
+297 VYRKGLDR
-305 TINIINAVLGQFES
+305 VINIINASLGQFES

>member
-1 MIILKLESFFYRL
+1 M
-14 SKITYRSKKAKRI
+14 
-27 FLKNHSFKKTIAL
+27 KNHSFKKTIAL

-112 TLLSES
+112 ILLSES
-118 LKNSSQAQP
+118 VKNNAQP
-127 SQPNGQPNQ
+127 SQPNGQSTPNQ

-141 EQSLEI
+141 EQSLGI

-154 SQQYASEGVIKP
+154 SQQYANQGVIKP

-173 GQIGITD
+173 EQIGITD

-206 EQLYQNIMKVML
+206 GQLYENIMKVML
-218 LGAGGTNGSYN
+218 LGAGGTNGAYN

-280 EKNICSNA
+280 EKNICSSA
-288 SSCFSGSQL
+288 SSCFTGSQL
-297 IYKQGLDR
+297 IYKKGLDR
-305 TINIINAVLGQFES
+305 VINIINASLGQFES

-362 VGLRYYGFLDYGYA
+362 IGLRYYGFLDYGYA

-440 DVKSS
+440 DIKSS

>member
-1 MIILKLESFFYRL
+1 M
-14 SKITYRSKKAKRI
+14 
-27 FLKNHSFKKTIAL
+27 KNHSFRKTIAL
-40 SLLASMSLCNAEE
+40 SLLAGMSLCNAEE

-112 TLLSES
+112 ILLSES
-118 LKNSSQAQP
+118 LKNNAQP
-127 SQPNGQPNQ
+127 SQPNVQPQNGPSNQ

-141 EQSLEI
+141 EKSLGI

-154 SQQYASEGVIKP
+154 SQQYANQGVIKP
-166 LVVDVGK
+166 LVVDVGNK
-173 GQIGITD
+173 QIGITD

-206 EQLYQNIMKVML
+206 GQLYENIMKVML
-218 LGAGGTNGSYN
+218 LGAGGTNGAYN

-270 RETLRLGSFI
+270 RETLGLGSFI
-280 EKNICSNA
+280 ENNICSSA

-297 IYKQGLDR
+297 VYRKGLDR
-305 TINIINAVLGQFES
+305 VINIINASLGQFES